1 MPRYPLGW
9 SAVRHVVV
17 WVIFAIALA
26 GCSTADTVMMQNP
39 QTHEFAPCPEGY
51 RGFIDG
57 KGYRR
62 QEDCISDYERK
73 GFQRSTV
80 PSVK

>member
-1 MPRYPLGW
+1 MIAGVFF
-9 SAVRHVVV
+9 AV
-17 WVIFAIALA
+17 ALA

-39 QTHEFAPCPEGY
+39 QTHEIAQCPEGY
-51 RGFIDG
+51 RGFLDG
-57 KGYRR
+57 RGYRR

-80 PSVK
+80 TPSK